1 MLFFPRCLDCR
12 RHSITQM
19 LATLT
24 ESSLERY
31 LMNLIKTE
39 STRLLFCF
47 NYSFINSF
55 YYWDLFRSSDHVCS
69 CVPCPAP
76 SPTTVQLTGSAAT
89 PGNLQSL
96 LLHYTWQCSGTS
108 QCHVHLCRLLIQYTH
123 TYTMWRHIHIY
134 DLIFVSIFIWKQ
146 VWDQNSI
153 YLLFL
158 CTYLW
163 NHSVFHLKLLIAVNN
178 YSNNLFTSKRTA

>member
-1 MLFFPRCLDCR
+1 MFYVFFPHCLDCR
-12 RHSITQM
+12 RHSTTQM

-31 LMNLIKTE
+31 LMNLIKIE
-39 STRLLFCF
+39 SRRLLFCF

-55 YYWDLFRSSDHVCS
+55 YYWQLFHSSDYVCS

-76 SPTTVQLTGSAAT
+76 SPTTVQLTRSATT

-96 LLHYTWQCSGTS
+96 LLHYSWQCSGTS
-108 QCHVHLCRLLIQYTH
+108 QCHVHLCRLHTQYTQ
-123 TYTMWRHIHIY
+123 TYTMCIWRHIHIY

-158 CTYLW
+158 CSW
-163 NHSVFHLKLLIAVNN
+163 
-178 YSNNLFTSKRTA
+178 